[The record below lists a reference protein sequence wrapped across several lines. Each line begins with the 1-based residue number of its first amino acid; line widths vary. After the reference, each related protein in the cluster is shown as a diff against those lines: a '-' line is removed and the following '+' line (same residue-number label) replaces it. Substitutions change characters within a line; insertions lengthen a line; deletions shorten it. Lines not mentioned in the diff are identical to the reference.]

1 MLVASCYVGGTTLSE
16 KNIWVNFK
24 YKNNSLMEDYSGSQ
38 LKMSLLKSQHGE
50 QIKIK
55 QNRNHGNAGTCLLH
69 DCAFKSVIPLQCLLK

>member
-1 MLVASCYVGGTTLSE
+1 
-16 KNIWVNFK
+16 
-24 YKNNSLMEDYSGSQ
+24 MEDYSGSQ